1 MICAK
6 CNLHY
11 PDHLNFC
18 RRCGNPLID
27 STDESVVE
35 ALCCTRCGGRFIHGE
50 NFCQQCGHRL
60 SQRSQETVVGGCY
73 GCGTSWRSGWLYCRT
88 CGLDRDQALMGSVSA
103 SAGGVSSASPA
114 VELEVEEIERVPC
127 PSCGETIKP
136 YSRFCEVCGGS
147 ISPFSRPMSAA
158 FHADLT
164 GMRSVPGDVPGD
176 VVSEPEPVAHEAE
189 PNGLIHGT
197 KKAAILPDIRTF
209 IDDGEILELE
219 PETVFA
225 VGAAPAHELRS
236 SRIKSEDGPL
246 RSESGSGSRS
256 GYGVTPR
263 VRSRIT
269 ESTSPA
275 EDRTPRQATVSARK
289 IRVSAVTPE
298 GSGSKPD
305 PSATAGV
312 NKVKVRT
319 NAAWQAFGIVTV
331 VVIILVL
338 LASWWMMRGTGMEL
352 TKPLNG
358 RLGEGIGVPASAV
371 GTSGEQTAP
380 VGTTQL
386 GDTGLAV
393 TVPEGMV
400 IVRGGI
406 FRMGREDGAEV
417 ERPVHEVRVAPFFI
431 DRTEVTNEQYLR
443 YVRATGV
450 SPPRHWSG
458 AMYPTGRSQFPVVN
472 VSWND
477 AKAFAEWAGKRLPS
491 EAEWEFAARGLD
503 GRFYPWGNDWSSL
516 NSNSGQSA
524 ETSRDAGLVRVGSFP
539 GGLSPFGVADMA
551 GNVWEWT
558 SDKLISYTAGPAGAP
573 GARQMEEG
581 RVIRGGAYDTSPEHS
596 TTTFRGVVPEANG
609 YDKTGF
615 RCVRSVQSSAVTQ

>member
-27 STDESVVE
+27 STEESVVE

-50 NFCQQCGHRL
+50 NFCQQCGYRL

-114 VELEVEEIERVPC
+114 VEIEIEEIEKVPC

-158 FHADLT
+158 FQADLT
-164 GMRSVPGDVPGD
+164 GMAGVPDEG
-176 VVSEPEPVAHEAE
+176 VSEPEVAHESE
-189 PNGLIHGT
+189 PNGLTHGT
-197 KKAAILPDIRTF
+197 RNAAILPDIRTF

-219 PETVFA
+219 PEPVLAPVFAPVFA
-225 VGAAPAHELRS
+225 VETATAHELRS
-236 SRIKSEDGPL
+236 GRVKAENGSVQA
-246 RSESGSGSRS
+246 ESGSG
-256 GYGVTPR
+256 YVVPPR
-263 VRSRIT
+263 GRSRIT
-269 ESTSPA
+269 ESTAPA
-275 EDRTPRQATVSARK
+275 EDRTPRQVTVPAGK
-289 IRVSAVTPE
+289 IRAGGITTE
-298 GSGSKPD
+298 ARGSKPK
-305 PSATAGV
+305 PSGTAGL
-312 NKVKVRT
+312 NRVKVRT

-338 LASWWMMRGTGMEL
+338 LASWWMMRGTGMDL
-352 TKPLNG
+352 TKPVNG
-358 RLGEGIGVPASAV
+358 RMDEGTAPASDV
-371 GTSGEQTAP
+371 GKSGEQTAQSA
-380 VGTTQL
+380 TTQL
-386 GDTGLAV
+386 GAV

-400 IVRGGI
+400 LVRGGI
-406 FRMGREDGAEV
+406 FRMGREDASEL

-443 YVRATGV
+443 YVRATGA

-458 AMYPTGRSQFPVVN
+458 GMYPTGRSQFPVVN
-472 VSWND
+472 VSWDD
-477 AKAFAEWAGKRLPS
+477 AKSFAEWAGKRLPS

-503 GRFYPWGNDWSSL
+503 GRFYPWGNDWNSL
-516 NSNSGQSA
+516 NSNSGQST

-539 GGLSPFGVADMA
+539 GGLSPFGVADMS

-558 SDKLISYTAGPAGAP
+558 SDKLTSYDA
-573 GARQMEEG
+573 GARQIEDG